1 MYSRRGIP
9 ASRSLRRGCGAADR
23 APSFPD
29 TSKRPKRGRMIMRT
43 YSRHGLSCSRHS
55 SAGAAAPSAAA
66 GSDRRGG
73 QNAFLIL
80 VATSASESSMKMA
93 ELGSLFDIFAWPCWP
108 RRRTVRRHDV
118 PARAQTGAISAFSCQ
133 KHSFCSALLRFHPS
147 VGSRP
152 HQVALHEEQAGAV
165 IAGYPVAAMAHL
177 ARQRLTVMDALHAL
191 TAGEVLGLPNQVP

>member
-1 MYSRRGIP
+1 
-9 ASRSLRRGCGAADR
+9 
-23 APSFPD
+23 
-29 TSKRPKRGRMIMRT
+29 MRT

-66 GSDRRGG
+66 GSDGG
-73 QNAFLIL
+73 GGPNAFVIL

-93 ELGSLFDIFAWPCWP
+93 ELGSLFDIFAWPCVR
-108 RRRTVRRHDV
+108 RRRTVRR
-118 PARAQTGAISAFSCQ
+118 PSRASQGTHTSNIALMLLM
-133 KHSFCSALLRFHPS
+133 HSFHSALLRFRPS